1 MFVQVAPTRV
11 VGDVVVPGS
20 LQNDRNYVNDAANR
34 AILVTSNG
42 NGATVTVVDTTTG
55 TQVGTG
61 VNLTGFVLGAAVTAD
76 GTRVVV
82 TTNRSDLVVQSV
94 QAVVINTVTGAQIG
108 TAVTVEGRAA
118 TPMGGVGFPT
128 QLGAVLNANGGRAV
142 LVANSNGFS
151 SATTRFAVIDTVT
164 GTQIGAT
171 ASTDGLLYS
180 APQFNAAG
188 DRVVAVTRS
197 NGFTQSTSVVVIN
210 ANTGAQVGT
219 TVTAAGQPW
228 QTLTSTNG
236 SLIALYGLNFNNQ
249 TAGVTLV
256 DTTTGTQ
263 VGNTV
268 VLAGNAPNPTPL
280 AFNADGT
287 LLAASVVAGGTAG
300 VQLVLINTATGA
312 PVGPA
317 ANLTGTVSQIKSIP
331 TAARV
336 VVVSY
341 GSVAVLDSGTGALV
355 GSAVALPGNAL
366 LSVTTDGSLAT
377 FVTTSGNRLDV
388 TTVDAATGTPV
399 GTVTLGQWDSNP
411 KFSADGGRVA
421 VTSYDSATN
430 LGQVGVFDIT
440 TGAAIG
446 GVVTLN
452 GQPSQGVFS
461 ADGTHVVF
469 ISTDSAHTNTE
480 VVVFNTATGSSTPV
494 FTLAGTGVG
503 RRCAHHPER
512 SASRRCGRRADTWR
526 TEHRHR
532 GDRRRHRNP
541 GRRQHHPDGLR
552 TSQHGAGVVQQ
563 FAAVTDASVVGV
575 MSYRSSSAGVQ
586 VSFINSATGLR
597 VGDTLTFDGA
607 GPSTR

>member
-1 MFVQVAPTRV
+1 M
-11 VGDVVVPGS
+11 
-20 LQNDRNYVNDAANR
+20 
-34 AILVTSNG
+34 
-42 NGATVTVVDTTTG
+42 
-55 TQVGTG
+55 
-61 VNLTGFVLGAAVTAD
+61 
-76 GTRVVV
+76 
-82 TTNRSDLVVQSV
+82 
-94 QAVVINTVTGAQIG
+94 
-108 TAVTVEGRAA
+108 TVEGQAA
-118 TPMGGVGFPT
+118 TPTGGVGFPT
-128 QLGAVLNANGGRAV
+128 QLSAVLDGTGGRAV
-142 LVANSNGFS
+142 LVANSNGFG
-151 SATTRFAVIDTVT
+151 SATTRFAVIDTAT

-197 NGFTQSTSVVVIN
+197 TGLTQNTSVVVIN

-236 SLIALYGLNFNNQ
+236 SLIALYGLNFSNQ

-268 VLAGNAPNPTPL
+268 ALAGNAPNPTPL

-317 ANLTGTVSQIKSIP
+317 ANLSGTVSQIKSIP

-336 VVVSY
+336 VVISY

-377 FVTTSGNRLDV
+377 FVTASGNRLDV

-469 ISTDSAHTNTE
+469 ISTDSAATNTE

-494 FTLAGTGVG
+494 FTLAGTGARAGGVLITPNG
-503 RRCAHHPER
+503 RRVVV
-512 SASRRCGRRADTWR
+512 
-526 TEHRHR
+526 
-532 GDRRRHRNP
+532 
-541 GRRQHHPDGLR
+541 
-552 TSQHGAGVVQQ
+552 AGVAQTPGEPNTVI
-563 FAAVTDASVVGV
+563 AVIDGDTGTQVGANTTQTGYVLVNMGQASFNSLQLSPDASFVGV

-586 VSFINSATGLR
+586 VSFIKTATGLR
-597 VGDTLTFDGA
+597 VGDTLTFDWA
-607 GPSTR
+607 GPFNPLNFDSDGTRATITRQVTQARG